1 MNCIMSD
8 YEDVKFQW
16 KTRYAYSLFVC
27 FFLKKKMFCFVF
39 LHNSPVKRY
48 ILYRIVL
55 VGDQVSLSVSEL
67 TGMFLRPEYSEIRQK
82 WLTVLY

>member
-1 MNCIMSD
+1 MRMLNFSEKLDMLTVC
-8 YEDVKFQW
+8 
-16 KTRYAYSLFVC
+16 LFV
-27 FFLKKKMFCFVF
+27 FSVKKKKMFCFVF
-39 LHNSPVKRY
+39 LHNSSVKRY

-67 TGMFLRPEYSEIRQK
+67 TGMFLRPECSEIRQK